1 MRQSS
6 STSKLMVL
14 LLTAV
19 LSTMG
24 CARLGMTPADIE
36 PTEADAAGV
45 VEQPTDGAVAVAVAP
60 TSGPGGTEIG
70 VAVAGLPADVGIE
83 LRLGR
88 PDAGYDV
95 ATSAHA
101 DNVGTLTASLV
112 IPTTAEPGEEWVVAA
127 ISPEGTVWGLS
138 GPFSVREAEYA
149 PDAVVVPDEG
159 PPGTPVQVIAHGF
172 PAETAVEIGIGRVD
186 SEYDVVTSAETD
198 GAGRMVAEI
207 TIPEFVDPAHRWVI
221 VAAVVD
227 RPMIR
232 AISEEFAVTEVAT
245 PTPVPTAVFTRT
257 NVYLVAVGDDGQFG
271 ERFGCNDSLVKYE
284 VAIEPTAAPLTA
296 ALEQLLSIDSRQ
308 VGEMELTNHPLY
320 GSDLEVDSVEIR
332 DGEAVIRLSGT
343 LEIVGVCDEPRVW
356 RQLSETALQFDTV
369 EEVSILIDDTPL
381 DELLMM
387 DID

>member
-6 STSKLMVL
+6 STRKLMVVL
-14 LLTAV
+14 FAAV
-19 LSTMG
+19 LFTVG
-24 CARLGMTPADIE
+24 CARLGMTPADVE

-45 VEQPTDGAVAVAVAP
+45 AEQPPDGAVAVAVAP

-70 VAVAGLPADVGIE
+70 VAVAGLPADVAIE
-83 LRLGR
+83 VGLGR
-88 PDAGYDV
+88 PDAGHDI

-101 DNVGTLTASLV
+101 DDAGTLTASVV
-112 IPTTAEPGEEWVVAA
+112 IPTTAEPGEEWIVAA
-127 ISPEGTVWGLS
+127 ISPEGAVWGVS
-138 GPFSVREAEYA
+138 GPFSVQEAEYA
-149 PDAVVVPDEG
+149 PDVVVVPDEG
-159 PPGTPVQVIAHGF
+159 PPGTPVQVMAHGF

-207 TIPEFVDPAHRWVI
+207 TIPEFVDPAHRWV
-221 VAAVVD
+221 VVVAVVD

-232 AISEEFAVTEVAT
+232 AISEEFDVTEVAT

-257 NVYLVAVGDDGQFG
+257 NVYLVAIGDDGQFG

-284 VAIEPTAAPLTA
+284 VAIEPTGAPLTA
-296 ALEQLLSIDSRQ
+296 ALETLLSIDSRQ
-308 VGEMELTNHPLY
+308 VGEMELTNRVLY
-320 GSDLEVDSVEIR
+320 RSDLQLESVEVT
-332 DGEAVIRLSGT
+332 DGDAVIHLSGT
-343 LEIVGVCDEPRVW
+343 LDIVGVCDEPRVW

-369 EEVSILIDDTPL
+369 EEVSIFIDDTPL